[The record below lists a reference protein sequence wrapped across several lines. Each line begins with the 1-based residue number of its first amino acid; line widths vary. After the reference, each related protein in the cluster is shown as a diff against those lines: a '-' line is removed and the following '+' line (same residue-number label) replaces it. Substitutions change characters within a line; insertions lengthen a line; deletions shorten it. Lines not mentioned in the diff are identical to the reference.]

1 MGKVYKAHDA
11 TLDRHVAIK
20 ILPAELVKDASRVG
34 RFIQEARAASALNHP
49 HVLTVYDIGE
59 ADEVRYIAMELI
71 DGKTVREQLLSGKAD
86 LRKSLK
92 LVLQV
97 AEALTAAHAAGIV
110 HRDLKP
116 ENIMVTPAGYAK
128 VLDFGL
134 AKLRAGNETRAGES
148 ESKTAVR
155 QTEPGMVMGTVGYM
169 SPEQARGEAVDQ
181 RSDIFSLGCV
191 LYELV
196 SGRRAFSGDSSVDT
210 LHRILYSEP
219 EPVRTVRAE
228 APPELAR
235 IIRKTLAKDPNDR
248 YQSARDLAID
258 LRELL
263 REIDSNPSGAIE
275 PLPPAK
281 PVRNWLLPWVGVIL
295 AVIAAAA
302 VSWIWRGRSAAP
314 AAPVADQLRVTRV
327 TASGKVIAAA
337 ISPDGKFV
345 AYNVSDQGEQSLWV
359 RQMGS
364 GQSLELIPMGRR
376 AYWGLSFSPD
386 GDIFFG
392 EKRGDSGGAIHRI
405 SPLGGTPRKIIENIE
420 SPPTFSPDGKQLA
433 FLRARFPTPT
443 ESSIIIADIDG
454 SREKVLASVK
464 LPDLFVP
471 VFFGGASWS
480 PDGKQIATA
489 LINRTKR
496 SARVIGVE
504 IASGEMT
511 TISDAPWVQVAQV
524 AWMPDG
530 QGLVAIGFDG
540 EDSRNQVWYLPYPKG
555 APVQITNDLFDYRIV
570 SLTADGKSLLTVASD
585 AAADVWMIPDG
596 GEPKKLTKAKLEG
609 AYGVDALPDG
619 RIVFTSLETGKLD
632 VWSMNPD
639 GNDRTLLTRDEHEN
653 RRPVASPDGRFIVY
667 VSMTSSSTDICR
679 MDVDGSNRRVLATG
693 VTPQVAI
700 SVSPDSKWVAY
711 HVSQGSTFNIAR
723 VPAEGGAPVF
733 LTEEGATTPMYS
745 PDGSQLAAY
754 FHEGGRWFVGIL
766 PAEGGKPS
774 KRFEVAP
781 ATTSSKIDWMADGSA
796 VVINTAPSDRANL
809 WRIPIDGSPPARITN
824 FDEHLIM
831 AYARLPNGKGWIVSR
846 GDLSRDAVLITGFRP

>member
-1 MGKVYKAHDA
+1 MGKVYKAHDS
-11 TLDRHVAIK
+11 TLDRQVAIK
-20 ILPAELVKDASRVG
+20 ILPAELVADASRVG

-71 DGKTVREQLLSGKAD
+71 DGKTVREQLLSGQTD

-97 AEALTAAHAAGIV
+97 AEALTAAHAAGII

-134 AKLRAGNETRAGES
+134 AKLRARNEAAAGEAD
-148 ESKTAVR
+148 SKTAVR
-155 QTEPGMVMGTVGYM
+155 NTEPGVVMGTVGYM
-169 SPEQARGEAVDQ
+169 SPEQARGEVVDQ
-181 RSDIFSLGCV
+181 RSDIFSLGCI

-196 SGRRAFSGDSSVDT
+196 SSRRAFSGDSSVDT
-210 LHRILYSEP
+210 LHKILYSEP
-219 EPVRTVRAE
+219 EPIRTLRAD
-228 APPELAR
+228 APPELVR
-235 IIRKTLAKDPNDR
+235 IIRKALAKDPDDR

-263 REIDSNPSGAIE
+263 REIDSNPSGAVQPIA
-275 PLPPAK
+275 PAK
-281 PVRNWLLPWVGVIL
+281 SVRPWLPWVAVIF

-302 VSWIWRGRSAAP
+302 AAWIWRGRSAAP
-314 AAPVADQLRVTRV
+314 AAPVANQLRVTRV

-364 GQSLELIPMGRR
+364 SQSLELIPMGRK

-392 EKRGDSGGAIHRI
+392 EKSGNSGGAIHRI
-405 SPLGGTPRKIIENIE
+405 SPLGGVPRKIIENIE
-420 SPPTFSPDGKQLA
+420 SQATFSPDGKQLA
-433 FLRARFPTPT
+433 FLRARYPSPT
-443 ESSIIIADIDG
+443 ESSIIVADIDG
-454 SREKVLASVK
+454 SREKTLASVK

-480 PDGKQIATA
+480 PDGRQIATA

-496 SARVIGVE
+496 TARVIGVD
-504 IASGEMT
+504 IASGAMT
-511 TISDAPWVQVAQV
+511 TISDAPWVQVAMV
-524 AWMPDG
+524 SWMPDG
-530 QGLVAIGFDG
+530 KGLVAIAFDG

-555 APVQITNDLFDYRIV
+555 VPVQITNDLFDYRIV

-585 AAADVWMIPDG
+585 ASADVWVIPDG
-596 GEPKKLTKAKLEG
+596 GEPKKLTNAKLEG
-609 AYGVDALPDG
+609 AYGVGVLPDG

-632 VWSMNPD
+632 VWSMNAD
-639 GNDRTLLTRDEHEN
+639 GSGRTLLTRDEHEN
-653 RRPVASPDGRFIVY
+653 RRPVASPDGKFIVY
-667 VSMTSSSTDICR
+667 VSMTSSSTEICR

-693 VTPQVAI
+693 VTPQVVIAI
-700 SVSPDSKWVAY
+700 SPDSKWVAY
-711 HVSQGSTFNIAR
+711 NLSKGSAFNIAR
-723 VPAEGGAPVF
+723 VPAGGGAPVF
-733 LTEEGATTPMYS
+733 LTESGAFDPAYS

-754 FHEGGRWFVGIL
+754 FHDGGRWFVGIL
-766 PAEGGKPS
+766 PAEGGKPVR
-774 KRFEVAP
+774 RFEVAP
-781 ATTSSKIDWMADGSA
+781 PTTSSKIDWMADGSA
-796 VVINTAPSDRANL
+796 LVINTAPSDRANL
-809 WRIPIDGSPPARITN
+809 WRIPIDGSAPARITN

-831 AYARLPNGKGWIVSR
+831 AYARLPNGKGWVVSR